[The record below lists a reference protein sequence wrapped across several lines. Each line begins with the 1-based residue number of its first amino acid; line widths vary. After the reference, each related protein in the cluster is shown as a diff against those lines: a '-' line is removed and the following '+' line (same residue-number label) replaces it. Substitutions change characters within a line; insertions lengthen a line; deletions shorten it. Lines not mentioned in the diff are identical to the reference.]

1 MPKTAMHPTREKLVL
16 TMVEMLDGPDP
27 EHVTVEDVLSRSGV
41 SRGSLYHHFED
52 FEELYET
59 GLAYRITQWV
69 TDSAEAIENIFLN
82 ASSSHDIREGV
93 RAITAATQG
102 ANRRLNRLERARAFG
117 LAGFNPRFQAV
128 LGVEQARMTEVFRSL
143 IERAQERGWVKPSV
157 DPMAMAVFIQAY
169 TLGRVVDDISP
180 DKVDP
185 EKWTE
190 LIDDVVVQILF
201 DNSLDS

>member
-1 MPKTAMHPTREKLVL
+1 ML

>member
-1 MPKTAMHPTREKLVL
+1 MHPTREKLLL

-27 EHVTVEDVLSRSGV
+27 EHVTVEEVLSRSGV

-52 FEELYET
+52 FEQLYET

-69 TDSAEAIENIFLN
+69 TESAEAIENIFVT
-82 ASSSHDIREGV
+82 ASSGEDIREGV
-93 RAITAATQG
+93 RAITAASQG

-143 IERAQERGWVKPSV
+143 IERAQERGWVSSSV

-180 DKVDP
+180 EKVDP
-185 EKWTE
+185 NKWTE
-190 LIDDVVVQILF
+190 LIEAVVDHILF
-201 DNSLDS
+201 ATPANP

>member
-1 MPKTAMHPTREKLVL
+1 
-16 TMVEMLDGPDP
+16 MLDGPDP

-82 ASSSHDIREGV
+82 ASSSRDIREGV

-143 IERAQERGWVKPSV
+143 IERAKERGWVKPSV

>member
-1 MPKTAMHPTREKLVL
+1 M

-27 EHVTVEDVLSRSGV
+27 EHVTVEDVLNASGV

-69 TDSAEAIENIFLN
+69 NESADAMDRVFAN
-82 ASSSHDIREGV
+82 ATSREDMRAGV
-93 RAITAATQG
+93 RAITAASQG
-102 ANRRLNRLERARAFG
+102 PDRRLNRLERARAFG

-128 LGVEQARMTEVFRSL
+128 LGVEQARMTDALRGL
-143 IERAQERGWVKPSV
+143 IERAQAKGWVDPKV
-157 DPMAMAVFIQAY
+157 DPMAAAVFIQAY

-180 DKVDP
+180 VKIDP
-185 EKWTE
+185 DKWTA
-190 LIDDVVVQILF
+190 LIDDVVDRFIF
-201 DNSLDS
+201 GDTAGA

>member
-1 MPKTAMHPTREKLVL
+1 
-16 TMVEMLDGPDP
+16 
-27 EHVTVEDVLSRSGV
+27 
-41 SRGSLYHHFED
+41 
-52 FEELYET
+52 
-59 GLAYRITQWV
+59 
-69 TDSAEAIENIFLN
+69 
-82 ASSSHDIREGV
+82 
-93 RAITAATQG
+93 
-102 ANRRLNRLERARAFG
+102 
-117 LAGFNPRFQAV
+117 
-128 LGVEQARMTEVFRSL
+128 MTEVFRSL
-143 IERAQERGWVKPSV
+143 IERAKERGWVKPSV

>member
-1 MPKTAMHPTREKLVL
+1 MPKIAMHPTREKLVL

-143 IERAQERGWVKPSV
+143 IERAKERGWVKPSV

>member
-1 MPKTAMHPTREKLVL
+1 MHPTREKLVL

-69 TDSAEAIENIFLN
+69 TDSAEAIENMFLN

-143 IERAQERGWVKPSV
+143 IERAKERGWVKPSV

>member
-1 MPKTAMHPTREKLVL
+1 ML

-143 IERAQERGWVKPSV
+143 IERAKERGWVKPSV

>member
-1 MPKTAMHPTREKLVL
+1 ML

-69 TDSAEAIENIFLN
+69 TDSAEAIENMFLN

-143 IERAQERGWVKPSV
+143 IERAKERGWVKPSV

>member
-1 MPKTAMHPTREKLVL
+1 MHPTREKLVL